1 VRGGSPGLSARGT
14 RIPIFGQ
21 GNRSTAGA
29 KHRKPLTKRGFKRI
43 LLGKGFAPK
52 KGITNMDIQRPSN
65 ARAKKIRRI
74 AYGTIALILLVGVTY
89 ALSKLKPAA
98 PSVDAG
104 TVWSDTVK
112 RGPMLREVRGLGTLV
127 PVDIRWVAAQT
138 DAHVD
143 KWVLRPPAIVK
154 PDSVIMEL
162 SDPTVQ
168 KDAVDA
174 EYQLK
179 GAEADYQNMKV
190 QVNSDLMSQ
199 KSTEA
204 SVRSDY
210 EQAKIQHDTDE
221 KLVKEGLTSQLIEQ
235 QSRVKASQ
243 LAIRLQLEAERTK
256 ISTDS
261 ATARL
266 AAQQAKVEQ
275 MKALYGLKKSQ
286 VDALHVR
293 AGIDGVLQL
302 LPVDVGQHVTPG
314 MNLAR
319 VADPKKLR
327 AEVKIAETQA
337 KDVVP
342 GQKASI
348 DTRNGIVN
356 GHVSRVDPSVING
369 TVTVDVTIDD
379 PLPPGARPD
388 LSVDGTITL
397 ENLKNVLYVG
407 RPVHGQSDST
417 IGLFKLTEDGSE
429 ATRVNVKLGRSSV
442 NTIEIVEGLKV
453 GDKVILSDM
462 SAWDNFDRIR
472 LK

>member
-1 VRGGSPGLSARGT
+1 VG
-14 RIPIFGQ
+14 
-21 GNRSTAGA
+21 
-29 KHRKPLTKRGFKRI
+29 
-43 LLGKGFAPK
+43 
-52 KGITNMDIQRPSN
+52 
-65 ARAKKIRRI
+65 
-74 AYGTIALILLVGVTY
+74 GVTY
-89 ALSKLKPAA
+89 GLSKLKPAA

-127 PVDIRWVAAQT
+127 PEDIRWVAAQT

-154 PDSVIMEL
+154 PGSIIMEL
-162 SDPTVQ
+162 SDPAVQ
-168 KDAVDA
+168 RDAVDA

-179 GAEADYQNMKV
+179 GAEADLANLRV

-199 KSTEA
+199 KATEA

-210 EQAKIQHDTDE
+210 EQARIQHDTDE

-235 QSRVKASQ
+235 KSRVTVEQ
-243 LAIRLQLEAERTK
+243 LKIRVELEGERTK
-256 ISTDS
+256 IATDS
-261 ATARL
+261 ANAKL

-275 MKALYGLKKSQ
+275 MKALYGLKRSQ
-286 VDALHVR
+286 MEALHVR

-342 GQKASI
+342 GQKATI

-397 ENLKNVLYVG
+397 ENLKDVLFVG

-417 IGLFKLTEDGSE
+417 IGIFKLSEDGSE

-442 NTIEIVEGLKV
+442 NTIEIVDGLKV

-462 SAWDNFDRIR
+462 SAWDASERIR

>member
-1 VRGGSPGLSARGT
+1 
-14 RIPIFGQ
+14 
-21 GNRSTAGA
+21 
-29 KHRKPLTKRGFKRI
+29 
-43 LLGKGFAPK
+43 
-52 KGITNMDIQRPSN
+52 MDIQRPSN

-74 AYGTIALILLVGVTY
+74 AYGTVALMLLGGVTY

-127 PVDIRWVAAQT
+127 PEDIRWVAAQT

-154 PDSVIMEL
+154 PDSIIMEL

-168 KDAVDA
+168 KDEVDA
-174 EYQLK
+174 QYQLK
-179 GAEADYQNMKV
+179 GAEADYDNLKV
-190 QVNSDLMSQ
+190 QVNSDLMNQ
-199 KSTEA
+199 KATEA

-210 EQAKIQHDTDE
+210 EQARIQHDVDE
-221 KLVKEGLTSQLIEQ
+221 KLVKEGLTAQVIENL
-235 QSRVKASQ
+235 SRVKAEQ
-243 LAIRLQLEAERTK
+243 LKIRAELEAEKTK
-256 ISTDS
+256 VAVDS
-261 ATARL
+261 ANAKL
-266 AAQQAKVEQ
+266 AAQMAKVEQ
-275 MKALYGLKKSQ
+275 MRALYGLKKSQ

-337 KDVVP
+337 KDVIP

-397 ENLKNVLYVG
+397 ENLKDVLFVG

-417 IGLFKLTEDGSE
+417 VGLFKLTEDGSE

-442 NTIEIVEGLKV
+442 NTIEILDGLRV

>member
-1 VRGGSPGLSARGT
+1 
-14 RIPIFGQ
+14 
-21 GNRSTAGA
+21 
-29 KHRKPLTKRGFKRI
+29 
-43 LLGKGFAPK
+43 
-52 KGITNMDIQRPSN
+52 MDIQRPSN

-74 AYGTIALILLVGVTY
+74 TYGTIALLLLGGVTY
-89 ALSKLKPAA
+89 GLSKLRPAA
-98 PSVDAG
+98 PSVDKA
-104 TVWSDTVK
+104 TIWPDEVK
-112 RGPMLREVRGLGTLV
+112 RGPMVRDVHGLGTLI
-127 PVDIRWVAAQT
+127 PEDIRWVAAQT

-143 KWVLRPPAIVK
+143 KWVLRPPAVVK
-154 PDSVIMEL
+154 PGSIIMEL

-179 GAEADYQNMKV
+179 GAEADYQNLKV

-199 KSTEA
+199 KATEA

-210 EQAKIQHDTDE
+210 EQARIQHDTDA
-221 KLVKEGLTSQLIEQ
+221 KLANEGLTSRLIEQ
-235 QSRVKASQ
+235 QSKVKAEQ
-243 LAIRLQLEAERTK
+243 LAIRLQLETERTK
-256 ISTDS
+256 IASDS
-261 ATARL
+261 GTARL

-275 MKALYGLKKSQ
+275 MRALYQLKKTQ
-286 VDALHVR
+286 ADALHVR

-302 LPVDVGQHVTPG
+302 LPVEVGQHVTPG

-327 AEVKIAETQA
+327 AEIKIAETQA
-337 KDVVP
+337 KDVMP
-342 GQKASI
+342 GQKATI

-397 ENLKNVLYVG
+397 ENLRDVLYVG
-407 RPVHGQSDST
+407 RPVHGQPDST
-417 IGLFKLTEDGSE
+417 VGIFKIIDDGSE
-429 ATRVNVKLGRSSV
+429 AVRVNVKLGRSSV
-442 NTIEIVEGLKV
+442 NTIEILDGLKV

-462 SAWDNFDRIR
+462 SAWDNFDRVR

>member
-1 VRGGSPGLSARGT
+1 
-14 RIPIFGQ
+14 
-21 GNRSTAGA
+21 
-29 KHRKPLTKRGFKRI
+29 
-43 LLGKGFAPK
+43 
-52 KGITNMDIQRPSN
+52 MDIQRPSN

-74 AYGTIALILLVGVTY
+74 AYGTVALLMIGGVSY
-89 ALSKLKPAA
+89 GLSKLRPAA
-98 PSVDAG
+98 PSVDKA
-104 TVWSDTVK
+104 TIWPDEVK

-127 PVDIRWVAAQT
+127 PEDIRWVAAQT

-143 KWVLRPPAIVK
+143 KWVLRPPAVVK
-154 PDSVIMEL
+154 PSSIIMEL

-179 GAEADYQNMKV
+179 GAEADYQNLKV

-199 KSTEA
+199 KATEA

-210 EQAKIQHDTDE
+210 EQARIQHDTDE
-221 KLVKEGLTSQLIEQ
+221 KLANEGLTSRLIEQ
-235 QSRVKASQ
+235 QSKVKAEQ
-243 LAIRLQLEAERTK
+243 LAIRLQLETERTK
-256 ISTDS
+256 IATDS
-261 ATARL
+261 GNARL
-266 AAQQAKVEQ
+266 LAQQAKVEQ
-275 MKALYGLKKSQ
+275 MKALYELKRSQ
-286 VDALHVR
+286 LEALHVR

-337 KDVVP
+337 KDVIP
-342 GQKASI
+342 GQKAQI

-397 ENLKNVLYVG
+397 ENLKDVLYVG

-417 IGLFKLTEDGSE
+417 IGLFKIIDDGSE
-429 ATRVNVKLGRSSV
+429 AVRVNVKLGRTSV
-442 NTIEIVEGLKV
+442 NTVEILDGLRV

-462 SAWDNFDRIR
+462 SAWDNFDRVR